1 MNNLLQDVR
10 YGFRLLWKT
19 PGITLTALLTLA
31 LGIGATSAIF
41 AFVDAGLLR
50 ALNFPQS
57 ERLLSVAM
65 TRQGETGDGPVP
77 YPNYLDWRDQ
87 NHVFSSLAGYVP
99 NSTTMRR
106 SDGTQQLDTGSIV
119 TAN

>member
-50 ALNFPQS
+50 A
-57 ERLLSVAM
+57 RLSPLL
-65 TRQGETGDGPVP
+65 QP
-77 YPNYLDWRDQ
+77 
-87 NHVFSSLAGYVP
+87 
-99 NSTTMRR
+99 
-106 SDGTQQLDTGSIV
+106 
-119 TAN
+119 